1 MMRAYENS
9 YEENYPG
16 GLGDRTG
23 TGGSKS
29 FAGKFLLLIVVVLMC
44 IGIVV
49 VYTSGAGWAQR
60 KFSNQ
65 EYFLWRQVI
74 YAILGLATVFIFSS
88 IDYRIFRKLSKVIFF
103 ASIALLGGLLLF
115 KFMGVIKGA
124 ARWIYIGPLSF
135 QVSDFAKY
143 AMIFHFARLITDKK
157 DYIKDLNESYYPML
171 TLLMMVVSLIAFA
184 PNFSTASLV
193 ALIGFSMMFLG
204 GARLKHLFWTATALV
219 PLAIVF
225 ALSKSYRVDR
235 IVSFFNGGDEEQLS
249 YQVRQALI
257 GLGNGGMFGLGIGES
272 KQRELFLPLS
282 YNDFVFVII
291 GEEFGFVGAVAVL
304 LLFALFF
311 ICGLVIA
318 KNAADGFGRF
328 VALGITITIVLY
340 ALVNIAVASNVF
352 PTTGVALPFISYGG
366 TALLFNS
373 LGVGILVSISRKKKL
388 SESSSSG
395 DEMTEGVV

>member
-1 MMRAYENS
+1 MRPFEYS
-9 YEENYPG
+9 LEENYSG
-16 GLGDRTG
+16 GLAGAVHTGD
-23 TGGSKS
+23 SKS
-29 FAGKFLLLIVVVLMC
+29 FAGKFLLLIVVLLMC

-74 YAILGLATVFIFSS
+74 YAVLGLGTVFFFST
-88 IDYRIFRKLSKVIFF
+88 IDYRIFRKLSKVFFF
-103 ASIALLGGLLLF
+103 ASILLLGGLLVF
-115 KFMGVIKGA
+115 KFLGVIKGA

-157 DYIKDLNESYYPML
+157 EYIKDLNESYYPML

-204 GARLKHLFWTATALV
+204 GARLKYLLLTAAALV
-219 PLAIVF
+219 PLAIAF
-225 ALSKSYRVDR
+225 AMSRSYRVDR
-235 IVSFFNGGDEEQLS
+235 ILSFFNGGDEGQLS

-291 GEEFGFVGAVAVL
+291 GEEFGFVGALVVL

-340 ALVNIAVASNVF
+340 ALVNIAVASNVL

-373 LGVGILVSISRKKKL
+373 LGVGILVSISRKKKPPAAA
-388 SESSSSG
+388 SSG
-395 DEMTEGVV
+395 NEMTEGAV